1 MKAFWM
7 MQGVCLLRLL
17 VAAFCG
23 MIIGYERD
31 SKLKMAGIRT
41 HSIVA
46 LASALM
52 MVISK
57 YGFGDVLNSG
67 MNLDPSRVGAAV
79 VTAVSFL
86 GAGVIFTRN
95 QNVKGLTTAAGLWA
109 TVGVGLAVGA
119 GMYVIGITAAVMIIL
134 LQLLSHRNVPFAKSA
149 SVEEIVVKVS
159 SEQDLEQFMERVFH
173 SKKIEI
179 VSVRIA
185 RAEDHYLFIKLAVSF
200 PKDYKIENLLRL
212 MQEEEEIQSIDV

>member
-1 MKAFWM
+1 M
-7 MQGVCLLRLL
+7 
-17 VAAFCG
+17 
-23 MIIGYERD
+23 
-31 SKLKMAGIRT
+31 
-41 HSIVA
+41 
-46 LASALM
+46 
-52 MVISK
+52 
-57 YGFGDVLNSG
+57 
-67 MNLDPSRVGAAV
+67 
-79 VTAVSFL
+79 
-86 GAGVIFTRN
+86 IFTRN

>member
-1 MKAFWM
+1 MKVFWT
-7 MQGVCLLRLL
+7 MQGIYLLRLL

-23 MIIGYERD
+23 MLIGYERD

-46 LASALM
+46 LAAALM

-57 YGFGDVLNSG
+57 YGFQDVLDLG

-109 TVGVGLAVGA
+109 TVGVGLAIGA

-134 LQLLSHRNVPFAKSA
+134 LQFLSHRNVPFAKSA

-173 SKKIEI
+173 SKRIEI

-185 RAEDHYLFIKLAVSF
+185 RAENHYLLIKLAVSF

-212 MQEEEEIQSIDV
+212 MQEESEIQSIDV